1 MRKSVSVVL
10 LLALPA
16 CRHHADTAAPQD
28 LPPLIPLPASFTYGK
43 GSWKA
48 DFSVPG
54 HAWKTPEGWTLTE
67 GTSAVQVTA
76 SIQAGKP
83 ESYRLDITPTGAEIV
98 GGDAAGVFYA
108 QQTLG
113 QLVAAANGRPI
124 RAIHI
129 DDAPR
134 FRYRG
139 MHLDVARH
147 FMPVDF
153 VKRYIDLMSR
163 YKLNT
168 FHWHLTDDQG
178 WRIQIN
184 KYPRLT
190 EVGGCRKETMVAKN
204 FDPYVGDGTP
214 HCGFYTQDQ
223 IRDVVAYA
231 RQRYVTVIPEI
242 EMPGHAKAAL
252 AAYPEFAC
260 TTGPFE
266 TWTKWGVDEDV
277 FCPKEETFH
286 FLEDVLT
293 EVAALF
299 PGPYIHIGG
308 DEVPKTRWRASPV
321 AQEVMRREN
330 LADPAALQSW
340 FIRRVERMVIA
351 RGKKLIGW
359 DEILEGGLAP
369 EATVMSW
376 RGSAGGIAAA
386 KENHDVIMSPNSHM
400 YFDAYQGDPK
410 LEPLAIGGF
419 LPLERVYEFEPVPD
433 SLTPEQAAHILG
445 AQSNLW
451 TEYIPTPRHAEYM
464 AWPRALALSEV
475 LWSPKSSRSWPS
487 FWGRLPFALADL
499 DRLGV
504 NYRLPDVAGLEGDR
518 LTLGT
523 SIRLRLSTPIPNGEI
538 HVTTQSGETGEPK
551 TRIIKGGSGIVDV
564 PVSSIPTR
572 VTAVVVIPDAT
583 TASRQVTGSRGT
595 KFEIRSGTMN
605 KPKVAWFARAT
616 LTPAAKV
623 DPITL
628 APGLTYEYSELNAR
642 TVAMLDTAKVV
653 RSGVVS
659 ALERRGDERPE
670 RYGIRFVGFLRVPA
684 DAVYEFS
691 LVSDDG
697 SNLSVA
703 GKVVVNNDGYHGAE
717 EKTGMTALARGLH
730 PFVLRYAQATGGAAL
745 SLRVRRDGE
754 AWRPVPGDWLF
765 HTK

>member
-1 MRKSVSVVL
+1 MRLLRFLVVGVA
-10 LLALPA
+10 LAG
-16 CRHHADTAAPQD
+16 CSQAPQSIAPRD
-28 LPPLIPLPASFTYGK
+28 LPPLIPLPASFQYGRGLWTFGPEVAMK
-43 GSWKA
+43 
-48 DFSVPG
+48 VEPG
-54 HAWKTPEGWTLTE
+54 A
-67 GTSAVQVTA
+67 A
-76 SIQAGKP
+76 
-83 ESYRLDITPTGAEIV
+83 ESYRLDITPAAATIV
-98 GGDAAGVFYA
+98 AGDSAGLFYGM
-108 QQTLG
+108 QTLQ
-113 QLVAAANGRPI
+113 QLVAAANGGPI

-129 DDAPR
+129 EDAPR

-147 FMPVDF
+147 FMPVEF

-190 EVGGCRKETMVAKN
+190 EVGGCRKETMVEKN
-204 FDPYVGDGTP
+204 FTPYVGDGTP

-231 RQRYVTVIPEI
+231 RQRFVTVIPEI

-252 AAYPEFAC
+252 AAYPELAC
-260 TTGPFE
+260 TPGPFE

-277 FCPKEETFH
+277 FCPKDETFR
-286 FLEDVLT
+286 FIADVLT

-299 PGPYIHIGG
+299 PGPYIHVGG
-308 DEVPKTRWRASPV
+308 DEVPKTRWRASPI

-340 FIRRVERMVIA
+340 FIRRVEQMVIA

-410 LEPLAIGGF
+410 QEPLAIGGF

-433 SLTPEQAAHILG
+433 SLTPEQAKHILG

-451 TEYIPTPRHAEYM
+451 TEYIPTPAQAEYM
-464 AWPRALALSEV
+464 AWPRALALAE
-475 LWSPKSSRSWPS
+475 LNWSPKASRSWES
-487 FWGRLPFALADL
+487 FKARLPWALRSL
-499 DRLGV
+499 DQLKV
-504 NYRLPDVAGLEGDR
+504 NYRLPDVEGLNGDR
-518 LTLGT
+518 LSLTNTVTVRLASVIPSAT
-523 SIRLRLSTPIPNGEI
+523 IRY
-538 HVTTQSGETGEPK
+538 TTDGSEP
-551 TRIIKGGSGIVDV
+551 T
-564 PVSSIPTR
+564 VSSTAYTAPFTIP
-572 VTAVVVIPDAT
+572 VTATPSRVSARAFTTDGRAT
-583 TASRQVTGSRGT
+583 AT
-595 KFEIRSGTMN
+595 RSGS
-605 KPKVAWFARAT
+605 FALTT
-616 LTPAAKV
+616 LTAPAAV
-623 DPITL
+623 DPASL
-628 APGLTYEYSELNAR
+628 DAGLKYEYYELTAR
-642 TVAMLDTAKVV
+642 SVAALDTARVV

-659 ALERRGDERPE
+659 TVERRGDERPE
-670 RYGIRFVGFLRVPA
+670 RYGIRFSGFVRIPA

-691 LVSDDG
+691 LISDDG

-703 GKVVVNNDGYHGAE
+703 GTLVVDNDGYHGAD
-717 EKTGMTALARGLH
+717 EKTGMIALARGLH
-730 PFVLRYAQATGGAAL
+730 PLVLRYAQATGGAAL
-745 SLRVRRDGE
+745 SLRVRREGE
-754 AWRPVPGDWLF
+754 AWRPIPVDWLW
-765 HTK
+765 HSR